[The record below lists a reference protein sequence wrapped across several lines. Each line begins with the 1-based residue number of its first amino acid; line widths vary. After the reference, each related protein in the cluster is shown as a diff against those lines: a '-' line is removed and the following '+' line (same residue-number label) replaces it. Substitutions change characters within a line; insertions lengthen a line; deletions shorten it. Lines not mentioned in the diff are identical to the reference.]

1 MADVNEQRPVK
12 APEPCPAVPDDV
24 FVPGRCF
31 KTPQDLK
38 KNDKSCEAMTQEVY
52 VFPASFAQQRLW
64 FLDKLEPGNSLYNV
78 PFAAR
83 ISGRLHVELMEDS
96 FRQLISRHEVL
107 RTTFST
113 DANNNVIQLVSVTTN
128 FQLHI
133 TDIRHLA
140 KEPRERE
147 AQRLILELA
156 RKPFDLE
163 REFLVT
169 VSVERYFSD
178 LTY

>member
-52 VFPASFAQQRLW
+52 VFPASFAQERLW

-83 ISGRLHVELMEDS
+83 ISGKLNVKTLEKS
-96 FRQLISRHEVL
+96 FAQLIARHEIL
-107 RTTFST
+107 RTVFSV
-113 DANNNVIQLVSVTTN
+113 DENDNLIQVVSLEPDFRLPVQDWGAVPEGSTA
-128 FQLHI
+128 FVWQLRI
-133 TDIRHLA
+133 V
-140 KEPRERE
+140 
-147 AQRLILELA
+147 ELA
-156 RKPFDLE
+156 RKHL
-163 REFLVT
+163 
-169 VSVERYFSD
+169 
-178 LTY
+178 